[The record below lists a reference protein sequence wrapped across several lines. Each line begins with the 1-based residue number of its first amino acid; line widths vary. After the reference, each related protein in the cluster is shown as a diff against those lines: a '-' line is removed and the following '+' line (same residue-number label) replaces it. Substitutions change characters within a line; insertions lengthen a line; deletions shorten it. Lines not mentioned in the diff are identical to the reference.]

1 MSKRALVDDQ
11 PEDCDEGKANSSA
24 NKSLLDP
31 KRNRVDDRTEGC
43 DEGKANS
50 SANKPPLHPKGP
62 KVDDQEKDP
71 RADLYSNI
79 DFAKTNFLKP
89 GFFSAQLVEDCNV
102 VIAKAKDF
110 VQGQGNGYKN
120 PILKSKLIELREA
133 YETGLSRVTKEE
145 AWHIE
150 SINVYNNLKLLS
162 MVLDLGDD
170 HEISVAKKTLNA
182 SHKLGYAIVASG
194 RFDEKPVSLFVK
206 SLDQVSDLLKDNNDR
221 EVVDKLSGSYLNYM
235 RLLIKNKEAASRLD
249 QLNKAKIFLARAID
263 CREKYAAQ
271 CDFAEAQEINAENS
285 LLRSNYI
292 SKIEAIKAWGEEIPD
307 DPSLPE
313 FPAWK
318 IGQPWPVDLLKDEAS
333 KVLGGEAKD

>member
-11 PEDCDEGKANSSA
+11 PEDGNAGKVN
-24 NKSLLDP
+24 P
-31 KRNRVDDRTEGC
+31 
-43 DEGKANS
+43 
-50 SANKPPLHPKGP
+50 SANKPPLHPKRP

-71 RADLYSNI
+71 HADLYSNI
-79 DFAKTNFLKP
+79 ESVKTSILQAK
-89 GFFSAQLVEDCNV
+89 SSSDELVEDYSA
-102 VIAKAKDF
+102 VIAKAKELIQERGD
-110 VQGQGNGYKN
+110 GYKN

-133 YETGLSRVTKEE
+133 YETGLSRVTQEK
-145 AWHIE
+145 ARYIE
-150 SINVYNNLKLLS
+150 SINAYHNLKLLS

-170 HEISVAKKTLNA
+170 HKISVAKKTLNA

-221 EVVDKLSGSYLNYM
+221 EVVDKLSCSHLNCM
-235 RLLIKNKEAASRLD
+235 SLFIKNGEAASRLD
-249 QLNKAKIFLARAID
+249 QLYRAQIFLARAIAF
-263 CREKYAAQ
+263 REKYAAQ
-271 CDFAEAQEINAENS
+271 CNPAETQEMNAENS
-285 LLRSNYI
+285 LLRSKNL
-292 SKIEAIKAWGEEIPD
+292 SKIRAIQSQIILKAWGEEIPD

-333 KVLGGEAKD
+333 EVLGGEAKD